1 MVPEIKKESEKVE
14 KNSKRRLEKENV
26 EGQHRD
32 QIKKPKKKKPK
43 MNKERRREE
52 KRTTSPANSLSDPSY
67 SDDSEEDWS
76 VCSAKRCQQPE
87 GNEVSS
93 SIIGSAWFCFLI
105 QCIILA
111 NIFGFYFCVT
121 LVCMNI

>member
-1 MVPEIKKESEKVE
+1 MEKT
-14 KNSKRRLEKENV
+14 SKRRLEKEIT
-26 EGQHRD
+26 EGQYRD
-32 QIKKPKKKKPK
+32 KIKKPKKKKPK
-43 MNKERRREE
+43 MIKERRREE
-52 KRTTSPANSLSDPSY
+52 KRTTSPSNSLSDPSN

-93 SIIGSAWFCFLI
+93 STTEMFLLLK

-111 NIFGFYFCVT
+111 CVIG
-121 LVCMNI
+121 LF